1 MFLGFIGIDNLLGGK
16 IGISS
21 SSGDSMLAIFELEI
35 NGNKRPVSIV
45 VLGSDDAKR
54 DIKEILK
61 YIKNSYIL

>member
-1 MFLGFIGIDNLLGGK
+1 M
-16 IGISS
+16 GISS

-61 YIKNSYIL
+61 YIKNSYVL